1 MKVKNMVKSKQT
13 TYSKIT
19 SYIGKDLKK
28 GLLTGV
34 VALVLAIISS
44 LFNNAVLAC
53 IFSILSLVIA
63 GAEVMFKLIKGTKD
77 AKLDTVLVITAILIP
92 FCVGEFSVAALAM
105 SIYKLSSVVTGFV
118 LSILGKEFRATADV
132 TPKNANLIDS
142 QSNIRVVPSNE
153 LRSGDKFMV
162 KTNDIVP
169 VDSIVTEGFSQFDTS
184 RVHSSASDVS
194 LSAGDKVLAGYIN
207 TGSSVTCAAVCNYD
221 ESIVMDFNRMADMSE
236 TTSTIGEKRFMQIAK
251 WYPLG
256 VLALAILVLLIVG
269 LSTGIW
275 NSAMLKVSVLLIA
288 ATSSSFVIAVPLFT
302 SAAVWILKKK
312 GLAVSSAELLD
323 EIADVNC
330 VAFEKDGVLTD
341 GVYKITDVYTAEGIT
356 DSDLLMIAGICVGG
370 RAHPVS
376 RIFTKYMN
384 EHLKAENVME
394 FAGKGVE
401 CTIMNKSF
409 ICGTEDF
416 VNECGVD
423 VSEISGYRLYITLDN
438 VVMGAVNYADN
449 LSSGI
454 ATDIDELR
462 KTGVEKVVMFTK
474 DLGDAAKETF
484 EISGADEYVENID
497 SFMRVEK
504 ISSLKQE
511 EDATCAYI
519 GDILGGEQAIN
530 EADVGVALI
539 NKEENGLEY
548 SKIALI
554 GKIKSLAEA
563 IEISRIANGKVEIHF
578 YCACAAKIII
588 TLLGLFG
595 AMNVASA
602 LIVDTILTI
611 AALLSAKD
619 ILNK

>member
-1 MKVKNMVKSKQT
+1 
-13 TYSKIT
+13 
-19 SYIGKDLKK
+19 
-28 GLLTGV
+28 
-34 VALVLAIISS
+34 
-44 LFNNAVLAC
+44 
-53 IFSILSLVIA
+53 
-63 GAEVMFKLIKGTKD
+63 MFKLIKGTKD
-77 AKLDTVLVITAILIP
+77 AKLDTVLVIAAILIP
-92 FCVGEFSVAALAM
+92 FCLGEFSVAALAM
-105 SIYKLSSVVTGFV
+105 SIYKLSSVILVFL
-118 LSILGKEFRATADV
+118 LSILGKEFKTTADV

-142 QSNIRVVPSNE
+142 RSNIRVVPANE

-162 KTNDIVP
+162 KANDVVP
-169 VDSIVTEGFSQFDTS
+169 VDSIITEGFSQFDTS
-184 RVHSSASDVS
+184 KVHSSASDVS
-194 LSAGDKVLAGYIN
+194 LSAGDKVLAGYVN
-207 TGSSVTCAAVCNYD
+207 TGSSVTCAAVCSYD

-236 TTSTIGEKRFMQIAK
+236 TTSTIGEKRFLQIAK
-251 WYPLG
+251 CYPLG
-256 VLALAILVLLIVG
+256 ILALAILVLVIVG

-275 NSAMLKVSVLLIA
+275 NDAMLKVSVLLIA
-288 ATSSSFVIAVPLFT
+288 ATTSSFVIAVPLFT
-302 SAAVWILKKK
+302 SAAVWTLKKK

-341 GVYKITDVYTAEGIT
+341 GVYKITDVYTAEGIA

-376 RIFTKYMN
+376 RIFTKYIN
-384 EHLKAENVME
+384 EYLKAENVME
-394 FAGKGVE
+394 FPGKGVE

-409 ICGTEDF
+409 ICGTEEF
-416 VNECGVD
+416 VKECGVD

-438 VVMGAVNYADN
+438 VTMGAVNYADN
-449 LSSGI
+449 PSTGI

-474 DLGDAAKETF
+474 DSGDAAREAF
-484 EISGADEYVENID
+484 EISGADEYIENMD
-497 SFMRVEK
+497 AFMRVEK
-504 ISSLKQE
+504 ISNLKQE

-519 GDILGGEQAIN
+519 GDVLGGEQAIN
-530 EADVGVALI
+530 EADVGIALI

-554 GKIKSLAEA
+554 GKLKSLAEA
-563 IEISRIANGKVEIHF
+563 IEISRIASGKVEIHF

-595 AMNVASA
+595 AMNVAAA
-602 LIVDTILTI
+602 LVVDTVLTT